1 MRTPA
6 LSAAVLAWLVT
17 GAVACAPKT
26 VPAPVVTAPRFP
38 EFIQPPVPSALASSP
53 AVPRYDRAWRLFQ
66 AGDLKNAEREL
77 AAMLTLAPTFYPA
90 EAASGYL
97 DLQRK
102 DPKEAVAHFDR
113 ALEGWADYTPA
124 LIGRGQAL
132 ITLNREAEA
141 VAAFEA
147 ALAVDPS
154 LTDLRRQVEV
164 LRFRGLERD
173 LAAAREAA
181 RTGRSEEAT
190 RAYEAAVARSPD
202 SAFLYRELAAVERQ
216 AGAIDQALS
225 HFRKSVELDPGDA
238 SSPQC

>member
-1 MRTPA
+1 
-6 LSAAVLAWLVT
+6 
-17 GAVACAPKT
+17 
-26 VPAPVVTAPRFP
+26 
-38 EFIQPPVPSALASSP
+38 
-53 AVPRYDRAWRLFQ
+53 
-66 AGDLKNAEREL
+66 
-77 AAMLTLAPTFYPA
+77 
-90 EAASGYL
+90 
-97 DLQRK
+97 
-102 DPKEAVAHFDR
+102 
-113 ALEGWADYTPA
+113 
-124 LIGRGQAL
+124 
-132 ITLNREAEA
+132 EA

-238 SSPQC
+238 SSLAQIGELLELRGDVEGALAAYTGSLALESSEA